1 MQEQA
6 KVTSYLKRVEAIS
19 LAEKEGL
26 DSQIEDLIDLLDDK
40 SVQDLLSVVGG
51 DYEKLLEILAEET
64 NNVVNLK
71 QFDKSLTT
79 CTIQGLPHLQEGF
92 EVYLRK
98 KNLAYFTFSC
108 LPDFELAYHTLE
120 WFSMIQLYQ
129 KLNVIAA
136 RDHCFGK
143 DTPVLMANGDI
154 KPVQDIKRGDQVMGP
169 DSTPRTVLDCHSG
182 TDKLYKIKQSRGDSY
197 VVNSQHILSLYR
209 VKKAIE
215 GKQSQYTEPYLQDVP
230 IEEYLGRSRQYRT
243 DRRGYKVTIHYP
255 EQKVLLEPYYLGLWL
270 GDGNNNDQGITSA
283 DPEIGKYL
291 SRYAKRLGYGLKVIA
306 EEGANGYWIRAP
318 KSYRGRKAKHCLLE
332 GLRRYNLLKNKHIP
346 EEYLKNSKE
355 VRLQLLAGLMDSD
368 GGVSDNILYYTTVDK
383 QLSLDIKRL
392 ADSLGYRTYWTE
404 RTDYIKYLKRDY
416 KTYQVTISGLLDEV
430 PVRLARKRVRF
441 NHKGSSYYKPQS
453 FDGYDVS
460 IISGLKIEELGE
472 GEYFGFEVDGDH
484 RFCLGDSTVVHNSKS
499 YVFSFAVP
507 LWRLYRYT
515 KPDGFS
521 VLPDDIKFY
530 REGMIITNE
539 YKLAKKLLK
548 KVKEEIKFNPIL
560 SKALFPQGDEGNWAS
575 ESIACRNGAEI
586 TLSSYRTSN
595 RGPHPGWITVD
606 DFLDRSAMYSKDQRE
621 SFKESFNAEI
631 MNMILP
637 QGTIDVVGTPFH
649 EKDLYSDLKM
659 DPNWRV
665 FEYPAVFPDGSVLWA
680 NRYSFE
686 ALKAKRLSLGP
697 LIFSREILVRPISD
711 STSIFPWSLLEK
723 AFLGMKDYCLVKNRA
738 SFPIKFRK
746 VGIGVD
752 WALSATVAADFTEM
766 TVLGEDFQGH
776 LWLLEERTLHGA
788 GYNQQIAEL
797 QALNVAYGAD
807 VIMVEVN
814 GFQKVMSGLATEAGM
829 TNIVEEVTT
838 GHTKK
843 DFYEGLPAIAVLF
856 EQGKMHFPRGD
867 EYSIEKTNEICSQL
881 NSMAFDE
888 DKGTL
893 ESISEHDDKSMSLYL
908 ATKAIKSVNGI
919 FRVGSTL

>member
-6 KVTSYLKRVEAIS
+6 KVTSYLKRVEAVS

-98 KNLAYFTFSC
+98 KNLAYFSFSV

-136 RDHCFGK
+136 RDH
-143 DTPVLMANGDI
+143 
-154 KPVQDIKRGDQVMGP
+154 
-169 DSTPRTVLDCHSG
+169 
-182 TDKLYKIKQSRGDSY
+182 
-197 VVNSQHILSLYR
+197 
-209 VKKAIE
+209 
-215 GKQSQYTEPYLQDVP
+215 
-230 IEEYLGRSRQYRT
+230 
-243 DRRGYKVTIHYP
+243 
-255 EQKVLLEPYYLGLWL
+255 
-270 GDGNNNDQGITSA
+270 
-283 DPEIGKYL
+283 
-291 SRYAKRLGYGLKVIA
+291 
-306 EEGANGYWIRAP
+306 
-318 KSYRGRKAKHCLLE
+318 
-332 GLRRYNLLKNKHIP
+332 
-346 EEYLKNSKE
+346 
-355 VRLQLLAGLMDSD
+355 
-368 GGVSDNILYYTTVDK
+368 
-383 QLSLDIKRL
+383 
-392 ADSLGYRTYWTE
+392 
-404 RTDYIKYLKRDY
+404 
-416 KTYQVTISGLLDEV
+416 
-430 PVRLARKRVRF
+430 
-441 NHKGSSYYKPQS
+441 
-453 FDGYDVS
+453 
-460 IISGLKIEELGE
+460 
-472 GEYFGFEVDGDH
+472 
-484 RFCLGDSTVVHNSKS
+484 SKS
-499 YVFSFAVP
+499 YTFSFAVP

-548 KVKEEIKFNPIL
+548 KVKEEVKFNPIL
-560 SKALFPQGDEGNWAS
+560 SKALYPQGDEGNWAS

-686 ALKAKRLSLGP
+686 SLKAKRLSLGP

>member
-6 KVTSYLKRVEAIS
+6 KVTSYLKRVDAIS

-40 SVQDLLSVVGG
+40 SVQDLLSVVGD

-79 CTIQGLPHLQEGF
+79 CTIQGLPNLQEGF

-136 RDHCFGK
+136 RDH
-143 DTPVLMANGDI
+143 
-154 KPVQDIKRGDQVMGP
+154 
-169 DSTPRTVLDCHSG
+169 
-182 TDKLYKIKQSRGDSY
+182 
-197 VVNSQHILSLYR
+197 
-209 VKKAIE
+209 
-215 GKQSQYTEPYLQDVP
+215 
-230 IEEYLGRSRQYRT
+230 
-243 DRRGYKVTIHYP
+243 
-255 EQKVLLEPYYLGLWL
+255 
-270 GDGNNNDQGITSA
+270 
-283 DPEIGKYL
+283 
-291 SRYAKRLGYGLKVIA
+291 
-306 EEGANGYWIRAP
+306 
-318 KSYRGRKAKHCLLE
+318 
-332 GLRRYNLLKNKHIP
+332 
-346 EEYLKNSKE
+346 
-355 VRLQLLAGLMDSD
+355 
-368 GGVSDNILYYTTVDK
+368 
-383 QLSLDIKRL
+383 
-392 ADSLGYRTYWTE
+392 
-404 RTDYIKYLKRDY
+404 
-416 KTYQVTISGLLDEV
+416 
-430 PVRLARKRVRF
+430 
-441 NHKGSSYYKPQS
+441 
-453 FDGYDVS
+453 
-460 IISGLKIEELGE
+460 
-472 GEYFGFEVDGDH
+472 
-484 RFCLGDSTVVHNSKS
+484 SKS

-560 SKALFPQGDEGNWAS
+560 SKALYPQGDEGNWAS
-575 ESIACRNGAEI
+575 ESIACKNGAEI

-659 DPNWRV
+659 DPNWKV

-746 VGIGVD
+746 VAIGVD

-766 TVLGEDFQGH
+766 TVLGEDFQGD

-814 GFQKVMSGLATEAGM
+814 GFQKVMSGLATEAGL
-829 TNIVEEVTT
+829 TNIVEETTT

-843 DFYEGLPAIAVLF
+843 DFYEGVPAIAVLF

-888 DKGTL
+888 DRGTL
-893 ESISEHDDKSMSLYL
+893 ESVGEHDDKSMSLYF
-908 ATKAIKSVNGI
+908 AVKGIKSVNGI

>member
-6 KVTSYLKRVEAIS
+6 KVTSYLKRVDAIS

-40 SVQDLLSVVGG
+40 SVQDLLSVVGD

-79 CTIQGLPHLQEGF
+79 CTLQGLPNLQEGF

-136 RDHCFGK
+136 RDH
-143 DTPVLMANGDI
+143 
-154 KPVQDIKRGDQVMGP
+154 
-169 DSTPRTVLDCHSG
+169 
-182 TDKLYKIKQSRGDSY
+182 
-197 VVNSQHILSLYR
+197 
-209 VKKAIE
+209 
-215 GKQSQYTEPYLQDVP
+215 
-230 IEEYLGRSRQYRT
+230 
-243 DRRGYKVTIHYP
+243 
-255 EQKVLLEPYYLGLWL
+255 
-270 GDGNNNDQGITSA
+270 
-283 DPEIGKYL
+283 
-291 SRYAKRLGYGLKVIA
+291 
-306 EEGANGYWIRAP
+306 
-318 KSYRGRKAKHCLLE
+318 
-332 GLRRYNLLKNKHIP
+332 
-346 EEYLKNSKE
+346 
-355 VRLQLLAGLMDSD
+355 
-368 GGVSDNILYYTTVDK
+368 
-383 QLSLDIKRL
+383 
-392 ADSLGYRTYWTE
+392 
-404 RTDYIKYLKRDY
+404 
-416 KTYQVTISGLLDEV
+416 
-430 PVRLARKRVRF
+430 
-441 NHKGSSYYKPQS
+441 
-453 FDGYDVS
+453 
-460 IISGLKIEELGE
+460 
-472 GEYFGFEVDGDH
+472 
-484 RFCLGDSTVVHNSKS
+484 SKS
-499 YVFSFAVP
+499 FCFSFAVP
-507 LWRLYRYT
+507 LWRLYRYI

-560 SKALFPQGDEGNWAS
+560 SKALYPQGDEGNWAS
-575 ESIACRNGAEI
+575 ESIACKNGAEI

-746 VGIGVD
+746 VAIGVD

-766 TVLGEDFQGH
+766 TVLGEDFQGD

-814 GFQKVMSGLATEAGM
+814 GFQKVMSGLATEAGL
-829 TNIVEEVTT
+829 TNIVEETTT

-856 EQGKMHFPRGD
+856 EQDKMHFPRGD

-888 DKGTL
+888 DRGTL
-893 ESISEHDDKSMSLYL
+893 ESVGEHDDKSMSLYF
-908 ATKAIKSVNGI
+908 AVKGIKSVNGI

>member
-6 KVTSYLKRVEAIS
+6 KVTSYLKRVDAIS

-40 SVQDLLSVVGG
+40 SIQDLLSVVGD

-79 CTIQGLPHLQEGF
+79 CTLQGLPNLQEGF

-136 RDHCFGK
+136 RDH
-143 DTPVLMANGDI
+143 
-154 KPVQDIKRGDQVMGP
+154 
-169 DSTPRTVLDCHSG
+169 
-182 TDKLYKIKQSRGDSY
+182 
-197 VVNSQHILSLYR
+197 
-209 VKKAIE
+209 
-215 GKQSQYTEPYLQDVP
+215 
-230 IEEYLGRSRQYRT
+230 
-243 DRRGYKVTIHYP
+243 
-255 EQKVLLEPYYLGLWL
+255 
-270 GDGNNNDQGITSA
+270 
-283 DPEIGKYL
+283 
-291 SRYAKRLGYGLKVIA
+291 
-306 EEGANGYWIRAP
+306 
-318 KSYRGRKAKHCLLE
+318 
-332 GLRRYNLLKNKHIP
+332 
-346 EEYLKNSKE
+346 
-355 VRLQLLAGLMDSD
+355 
-368 GGVSDNILYYTTVDK
+368 
-383 QLSLDIKRL
+383 
-392 ADSLGYRTYWTE
+392 
-404 RTDYIKYLKRDY
+404 
-416 KTYQVTISGLLDEV
+416 
-430 PVRLARKRVRF
+430 
-441 NHKGSSYYKPQS
+441 
-453 FDGYDVS
+453 
-460 IISGLKIEELGE
+460 
-472 GEYFGFEVDGDH
+472 
-484 RFCLGDSTVVHNSKS
+484 SKS
-499 YVFSFAVP
+499 FCFSFAVP
-507 LWRLYRYT
+507 LWRLYRYI

-560 SKALFPQGDEGNWAS
+560 SKALYPQGDEGNWAS
-575 ESIACRNGAEI
+575 ESIACKNGAEI

-746 VGIGVD
+746 VAIGVD

-766 TVLGEDFQGH
+766 TVLGEDFQGG

-814 GFQKVMSGLATEAGM
+814 GFQKVMSGLATEAGL
-829 TNIVEEVTT
+829 TNIVEETTT

-867 EYSIEKTNEICSQL
+867 EHSIEKTNEICSQL

-888 DKGTL
+888 DRGTL
-893 ESISEHDDKSMSLYL
+893 ESVGEHDDKSMSLYF
-908 ATKAIKSVNGI
+908 AVKGIKSVNGI

>member
-6 KVTSYLKRVEAIS
+6 KVTSYLKRVDAIS

-40 SVQDLLSVVGG
+40 SIQDLLSVVGD

-79 CTIQGLPHLQEGF
+79 CTIQGLPNLQEGF

-136 RDHCFGK
+136 RDH
-143 DTPVLMANGDI
+143 
-154 KPVQDIKRGDQVMGP
+154 
-169 DSTPRTVLDCHSG
+169 
-182 TDKLYKIKQSRGDSY
+182 
-197 VVNSQHILSLYR
+197 
-209 VKKAIE
+209 
-215 GKQSQYTEPYLQDVP
+215 
-230 IEEYLGRSRQYRT
+230 
-243 DRRGYKVTIHYP
+243 
-255 EQKVLLEPYYLGLWL
+255 
-270 GDGNNNDQGITSA
+270 
-283 DPEIGKYL
+283 
-291 SRYAKRLGYGLKVIA
+291 
-306 EEGANGYWIRAP
+306 
-318 KSYRGRKAKHCLLE
+318 
-332 GLRRYNLLKNKHIP
+332 
-346 EEYLKNSKE
+346 
-355 VRLQLLAGLMDSD
+355 
-368 GGVSDNILYYTTVDK
+368 
-383 QLSLDIKRL
+383 
-392 ADSLGYRTYWTE
+392 
-404 RTDYIKYLKRDY
+404 
-416 KTYQVTISGLLDEV
+416 
-430 PVRLARKRVRF
+430 
-441 NHKGSSYYKPQS
+441 
-453 FDGYDVS
+453 
-460 IISGLKIEELGE
+460 
-472 GEYFGFEVDGDH
+472 
-484 RFCLGDSTVVHNSKS
+484 SKS

-560 SKALFPQGDEGNWAS
+560 SKALYPQGDEGNWAS
-575 ESIACRNGAEI
+575 ESIACKNGAEI

-659 DPNWRV
+659 DPNWKV

-746 VGIGVD
+746 VAIGVD

-766 TVLGEDFQGH
+766 TVLGEDFQGN

-814 GFQKVMSGLATEAGM
+814 GFQRVMSGLATEAGL
-829 TNIVEEVTT
+829 TNIVEETTT

-843 DFYEGLPAIAVLF
+843 DFYEGVPAIAVLF

-888 DKGTL
+888 DRGTL
-893 ESISEHDDKSMSLYL
+893 ESVGEHDDKSMSLYL
-908 ATKAIKSVNGI
+908 AIKAAKSVNGI
-919 FRVGSTL
+919 FRVGYNI

>member
-6 KVTSYLKRVEAIS
+6 KVTSYLKRVDAIS

-40 SVQDLLSVVGG
+40 SVQDLLSVVGD

-79 CTIQGLPHLQEGF
+79 CTLQGLPNLQEGF

-108 LPDFELAYHTLE
+108 LPDFELAYHILE

-136 RDHCFGK
+136 RDH
-143 DTPVLMANGDI
+143 
-154 KPVQDIKRGDQVMGP
+154 
-169 DSTPRTVLDCHSG
+169 
-182 TDKLYKIKQSRGDSY
+182 
-197 VVNSQHILSLYR
+197 
-209 VKKAIE
+209 
-215 GKQSQYTEPYLQDVP
+215 
-230 IEEYLGRSRQYRT
+230 
-243 DRRGYKVTIHYP
+243 
-255 EQKVLLEPYYLGLWL
+255 
-270 GDGNNNDQGITSA
+270 
-283 DPEIGKYL
+283 
-291 SRYAKRLGYGLKVIA
+291 
-306 EEGANGYWIRAP
+306 
-318 KSYRGRKAKHCLLE
+318 
-332 GLRRYNLLKNKHIP
+332 
-346 EEYLKNSKE
+346 
-355 VRLQLLAGLMDSD
+355 
-368 GGVSDNILYYTTVDK
+368 
-383 QLSLDIKRL
+383 
-392 ADSLGYRTYWTE
+392 
-404 RTDYIKYLKRDY
+404 
-416 KTYQVTISGLLDEV
+416 
-430 PVRLARKRVRF
+430 
-441 NHKGSSYYKPQS
+441 
-453 FDGYDVS
+453 
-460 IISGLKIEELGE
+460 
-472 GEYFGFEVDGDH
+472 
-484 RFCLGDSTVVHNSKS
+484 SKS
-499 YVFSFAVP
+499 YVFSFAAP
-507 LWRLYRYT
+507 LWRLYRYI

-560 SKALFPQGDEGNWAS
+560 SKALYPQGDEGNWAS
-575 ESIACRNGAEI
+575 ESIACKNGAEI

-746 VGIGVD
+746 VAIGVD

-766 TVLGEDFQGH
+766 TVLGEDFQGD

-814 GFQKVMSGLATEAGM
+814 GFQKVMSGLATEAGL
-829 TNIVEEVTT
+829 TNIVEETTT

-867 EYSIEKTNEICSQL
+867 EHSIEKTNEICSQL

-888 DKGTL
+888 DRGTL
-893 ESISEHDDKSMSLYL
+893 ESVGEHDDKSMSLYL
-908 ATKAIKSVNGI
+908 AIKAAKSVNGI

>member
-6 KVTSYLKRVEAIS
+6 KVTSYLKRVEAVS

-98 KNLAYFTFSC
+98 KNLAYFTFAC

-136 RDHCFGK
+136 RDH
-143 DTPVLMANGDI
+143 
-154 KPVQDIKRGDQVMGP
+154 
-169 DSTPRTVLDCHSG
+169 
-182 TDKLYKIKQSRGDSY
+182 
-197 VVNSQHILSLYR
+197 
-209 VKKAIE
+209 
-215 GKQSQYTEPYLQDVP
+215 
-230 IEEYLGRSRQYRT
+230 
-243 DRRGYKVTIHYP
+243 
-255 EQKVLLEPYYLGLWL
+255 
-270 GDGNNNDQGITSA
+270 
-283 DPEIGKYL
+283 
-291 SRYAKRLGYGLKVIA
+291 
-306 EEGANGYWIRAP
+306 
-318 KSYRGRKAKHCLLE
+318 
-332 GLRRYNLLKNKHIP
+332 
-346 EEYLKNSKE
+346 
-355 VRLQLLAGLMDSD
+355 
-368 GGVSDNILYYTTVDK
+368 
-383 QLSLDIKRL
+383 
-392 ADSLGYRTYWTE
+392 
-404 RTDYIKYLKRDY
+404 
-416 KTYQVTISGLLDEV
+416 
-430 PVRLARKRVRF
+430 
-441 NHKGSSYYKPQS
+441 
-453 FDGYDVS
+453 
-460 IISGLKIEELGE
+460 
-472 GEYFGFEVDGDH
+472 
-484 RFCLGDSTVVHNSKS
+484 SKS
-499 YVFSFAVP
+499 FCFSFAVP

-548 KVKEEIKFNPIL
+548 KVKEEIKFNPVL

-686 ALKAKRLSLGP
+686 SLKAKRLSLGP
-697 LIFSREILVRPISD
+697 LIFSREILVRPVSD

-746 VGIGVD
+746 VAIGVD

-776 LWLLEERTLHGA
+776 LWLLEERSLHGA

-829 TNIVEEVTT
+829 TNIVEETTT

-888 DKGTL
+888 DRGVL
-893 ESISEHDDKSMSLYL
+893 ESVSEHDDKSMSLYF
-908 ATKAIKSVNGI
+908 AVKGIKSVNGI

>member
-6 KVTSYLKRVEAIS
+6 KVTSYLKRVDAIS

-40 SVQDLLSVVGG
+40 SVQDLLSVVGD

-79 CTIQGLPHLQEGF
+79 CTIQGLPNLQEGF

-136 RDHCFGK
+136 RDH
-143 DTPVLMANGDI
+143 
-154 KPVQDIKRGDQVMGP
+154 
-169 DSTPRTVLDCHSG
+169 
-182 TDKLYKIKQSRGDSY
+182 
-197 VVNSQHILSLYR
+197 
-209 VKKAIE
+209 
-215 GKQSQYTEPYLQDVP
+215 
-230 IEEYLGRSRQYRT
+230 
-243 DRRGYKVTIHYP
+243 
-255 EQKVLLEPYYLGLWL
+255 
-270 GDGNNNDQGITSA
+270 
-283 DPEIGKYL
+283 
-291 SRYAKRLGYGLKVIA
+291 
-306 EEGANGYWIRAP
+306 
-318 KSYRGRKAKHCLLE
+318 
-332 GLRRYNLLKNKHIP
+332 
-346 EEYLKNSKE
+346 
-355 VRLQLLAGLMDSD
+355 
-368 GGVSDNILYYTTVDK
+368 
-383 QLSLDIKRL
+383 
-392 ADSLGYRTYWTE
+392 
-404 RTDYIKYLKRDY
+404 
-416 KTYQVTISGLLDEV
+416 
-430 PVRLARKRVRF
+430 
-441 NHKGSSYYKPQS
+441 
-453 FDGYDVS
+453 
-460 IISGLKIEELGE
+460 
-472 GEYFGFEVDGDH
+472 
-484 RFCLGDSTVVHNSKS
+484 SKS

-560 SKALFPQGDEGNWAS
+560 SKALYPQGDEGNWAS
-575 ESIACRNGAEI
+575 ESIACKNGAEI

-659 DPNWRV
+659 DPNWKV

-746 VGIGVD
+746 VAIGVD

-766 TVLGEDFQGH
+766 TVLGEDFQGD

-814 GFQKVMSGLATEAGM
+814 GFQKVMSGLATEAGL
-829 TNIVEEVTT
+829 TNIVEETTT

-843 DFYEGLPAIAVLF
+843 DFYEGLPAIAVFF

-867 EYSIEKTNEICSQL
+867 EHSIEKTNEICSQL

-888 DKGTL
+888 DRGTL
-893 ESISEHDDKSMSLYL
+893 ESVGEHDDKSMSLYF
-908 ATKAIKSVNGI
+908 AVKGIKSVNGI

>member
-6 KVTSYLKRVEAIS
+6 KVTSYLKRVDAIS

-40 SVQDLLSVVGG
+40 SIQDLLSVVGD

-79 CTIQGLPHLQEGF
+79 CTIQGLTNLQEGF

-108 LPDFELAYHTLE
+108 LPDFELAYHILE

-129 KLNVIAA
+129 KLTVIAA
-136 RDHCFGK
+136 RDH
-143 DTPVLMANGDI
+143 
-154 KPVQDIKRGDQVMGP
+154 
-169 DSTPRTVLDCHSG
+169 
-182 TDKLYKIKQSRGDSY
+182 
-197 VVNSQHILSLYR
+197 
-209 VKKAIE
+209 
-215 GKQSQYTEPYLQDVP
+215 
-230 IEEYLGRSRQYRT
+230 
-243 DRRGYKVTIHYP
+243 
-255 EQKVLLEPYYLGLWL
+255 
-270 GDGNNNDQGITSA
+270 
-283 DPEIGKYL
+283 
-291 SRYAKRLGYGLKVIA
+291 
-306 EEGANGYWIRAP
+306 
-318 KSYRGRKAKHCLLE
+318 
-332 GLRRYNLLKNKHIP
+332 
-346 EEYLKNSKE
+346 
-355 VRLQLLAGLMDSD
+355 
-368 GGVSDNILYYTTVDK
+368 
-383 QLSLDIKRL
+383 
-392 ADSLGYRTYWTE
+392 
-404 RTDYIKYLKRDY
+404 
-416 KTYQVTISGLLDEV
+416 
-430 PVRLARKRVRF
+430 
-441 NHKGSSYYKPQS
+441 
-453 FDGYDVS
+453 
-460 IISGLKIEELGE
+460 
-472 GEYFGFEVDGDH
+472 
-484 RFCLGDSTVVHNSKS
+484 SKS
-499 YVFSFAVP
+499 YVFSFAAP

-560 SKALFPQGDEGNWAS
+560 SKALYPQGDEGNWAS
-575 ESIACRNGAEI
+575 ESIACKNGAEI

-665 FEYPAVFPDGSVLWA
+665 FEYPAVLPDGSVLWA

-746 VGIGVD
+746 VAIGVD

-766 TVLGEDFQGH
+766 TVLGEDFQGD

-814 GFQKVMSGLATEAGM
+814 GFQKVMSGLATEAGL
-829 TNIVEEVTT
+829 TNIVEETTT

-856 EQGKMHFPRGD
+856 EQDKMHFPRGD
-867 EYSIEKTNEICSQL
+867 EHSIEKTNEICSQL

-888 DKGTL
+888 DRGTL
-893 ESISEHDDKSMSLYL
+893 ESVGEHDDKSMSLYF
-908 ATKAIKSVNGI
+908 AVKGIKSVNGI

>member
-40 SVQDLLSVVGG
+40 SIQDLLSVVGG

-79 CTIQGLPHLQEGF
+79 CTIQGLPRLQEGF

-136 RDHCFGK
+136 RDH
-143 DTPVLMANGDI
+143 
-154 KPVQDIKRGDQVMGP
+154 
-169 DSTPRTVLDCHSG
+169 
-182 TDKLYKIKQSRGDSY
+182 
-197 VVNSQHILSLYR
+197 
-209 VKKAIE
+209 
-215 GKQSQYTEPYLQDVP
+215 
-230 IEEYLGRSRQYRT
+230 
-243 DRRGYKVTIHYP
+243 
-255 EQKVLLEPYYLGLWL
+255 
-270 GDGNNNDQGITSA
+270 
-283 DPEIGKYL
+283 
-291 SRYAKRLGYGLKVIA
+291 
-306 EEGANGYWIRAP
+306 
-318 KSYRGRKAKHCLLE
+318 
-332 GLRRYNLLKNKHIP
+332 
-346 EEYLKNSKE
+346 
-355 VRLQLLAGLMDSD
+355 
-368 GGVSDNILYYTTVDK
+368 
-383 QLSLDIKRL
+383 
-392 ADSLGYRTYWTE
+392 
-404 RTDYIKYLKRDY
+404 
-416 KTYQVTISGLLDEV
+416 
-430 PVRLARKRVRF
+430 
-441 NHKGSSYYKPQS
+441 
-453 FDGYDVS
+453 
-460 IISGLKIEELGE
+460 
-472 GEYFGFEVDGDH
+472 
-484 RFCLGDSTVVHNSKS
+484 SKS

-560 SKALFPQGDEGNWAS
+560 SKALYPQGDEGNWAS
-575 ESIACRNGAEI
+575 ESIACKNGAEI

-746 VGIGVD
+746 VAIGVD

-814 GFQKVMSGLATEAGM
+814 GFQRVMSGLATEAGL
-829 TNIVEEVTT
+829 TNIVEETTT

-888 DKGTL
+888 DRGTL
-893 ESISEHDDKSMSLYL
+893 ESVGEHDDKSMSLYL
-908 ATKAIKSVNGI
+908 AIKAAKSVNGV
-919 FRVGSTL
+919 FRVGYNI

>member
-6 KVTSYLKRVEAIS
+6 KVTSYLKRVDAIS

-40 SVQDLLSVVGG
+40 SIQDLLSVVGD

-79 CTIQGLPHLQEGF
+79 CTIQGLPNLQEGF

-136 RDHCFGK
+136 RDHCFGIN
-143 DTPVLMANGDI
+143 TPVLMANGDI
-154 KPVQDIKRGDQVMGP
+154 KMVQDIKVGDKVMGP
-169 DSTPRTVLDCHSG
+169 DSKPREVLSFHSG
-182 TDKLYKIKQSRGDSY
+182 NGTLYKINQSRGDSY
-197 VVNSQHILSLYR
+197 VVNSNHILSLYR
-209 VKKAIE
+209 VKESI
-215 GKQSQYTEPYLQDVP
+215 GKGEYKSAYLDDVP
-230 IEEYLGRSRQYRT
+230 IEKYLAGNKQYRT

-255 EQKVLLEPYYLGLWL
+255 EQEVLLEPYYLGLWL
-270 GDGNNNDQGITSA
+270 GDGNSHDQGITSA
-283 DPEIGKYL
+283 DIEVEKYL
-291 SRYAKRLGYGLKVIA
+291 SRYAKRIGYNLRKV
-306 EEGANGYWIRAP
+306 ESEGANSYWITIP
-318 KSYRGRKAKHCLLE
+318 ECYRGKRVKHYLLE
-332 GLRRYNLLKNKHIP
+332 GLRKYNLLKNKHIP

-355 VRLQLLAGLMDSD
+355 VRLQLLAGLIDSD
-368 GGVSDNILYYTTVDK
+368 GSVSDNILYYTTIDR

-404 RTDYIKYLKRDY
+404 RTDYIKYLKKDY
-416 KTYQVTISGLLDEV
+416 VTYQVTISGLLDEI
-430 PVRLARKRVRF
+430 PTRLSRKRVRF
-441 NHKGSSYYKPQS
+441 NHKGSCYYKPQG
-453 FDGYDVS
+453 FGEYDIS
-460 IISGLKIEELGE
+460 LISGLKVESIGF
-472 GEYFGFEVDGDH
+472 GEYFGFETDGDH

-499 YVFSFAVP
+499 FCFSFAVP
-507 LWRLYRYT
+507 LWRLYRYI

-560 SKALFPQGDEGNWAS
+560 SKALYPQGDEGNWAS
-575 ESIACRNGAEI
+575 ESIACKNGAEI

-746 VGIGVD
+746 VAIGVD

-766 TVLGEDFQGH
+766 TVLGEDFQGD

-814 GFQKVMSGLATEAGM
+814 GFQKVMSGLATEAGL
-829 TNIVEEVTT
+829 TNIVEETTT

-856 EQGKMHFPRGD
+856 ERGKMHFPRGD

-888 DKGTL
+888 DRGTL
-893 ESISEHDDKSMSLYL
+893 ESVGTHDDKSMSLYF
-908 ATKAIKSVNGI
+908 AVKGIKSVNGI

>member
-6 KVTSYLKRVEAIS
+6 KVTSYLKRVDAIS

-71 QFDKSLTT
+71 QFDKTLTT
-79 CTIQGLPHLQEGF
+79 CTIQGLPNLQEGF

-98 KNLAYFTFSC
+98 KNLAYFTFAC

-136 RDHCFGK
+136 RDH
-143 DTPVLMANGDI
+143 
-154 KPVQDIKRGDQVMGP
+154 
-169 DSTPRTVLDCHSG
+169 
-182 TDKLYKIKQSRGDSY
+182 
-197 VVNSQHILSLYR
+197 
-209 VKKAIE
+209 
-215 GKQSQYTEPYLQDVP
+215 
-230 IEEYLGRSRQYRT
+230 
-243 DRRGYKVTIHYP
+243 
-255 EQKVLLEPYYLGLWL
+255 
-270 GDGNNNDQGITSA
+270 
-283 DPEIGKYL
+283 
-291 SRYAKRLGYGLKVIA
+291 
-306 EEGANGYWIRAP
+306 
-318 KSYRGRKAKHCLLE
+318 
-332 GLRRYNLLKNKHIP
+332 
-346 EEYLKNSKE
+346 
-355 VRLQLLAGLMDSD
+355 
-368 GGVSDNILYYTTVDK
+368 
-383 QLSLDIKRL
+383 
-392 ADSLGYRTYWTE
+392 
-404 RTDYIKYLKRDY
+404 
-416 KTYQVTISGLLDEV
+416 
-430 PVRLARKRVRF
+430 
-441 NHKGSSYYKPQS
+441 
-453 FDGYDVS
+453 
-460 IISGLKIEELGE
+460 
-472 GEYFGFEVDGDH
+472 
-484 RFCLGDSTVVHNSKS
+484 SKS
-499 YVFSFAVP
+499 FCFSFAVP

-560 SKALFPQGDEGNWAS
+560 SKALYPQGDEGNWAS
-575 ESIACRNGAEI
+575 ESIACKNSAEI

-723 AFLGMKDYCLVKNRA
+723 AFLGMKDYHLVKNKA

-746 VGIGVD
+746 VAIGVD

-766 TVLGEDFQGH
+766 TVLGEDFQGD
-776 LWLLEERTLHGA
+776 LWLLEERSLHGA

-814 GFQKVMSGLATEAGM
+814 GFQRVMSGLATEAGL
-829 TNIVEEVTT
+829 TNIVEETTT

-888 DKGTL
+888 DRGVL
-893 ESISEHDDKSMSLYL
+893 ESVSEHDDKSMSLYF
-908 ATKAIKSVNGI
+908 AVKGIKSVNGI

>member
-6 KVTSYLKRVEAIS
+6 KVTSYLKRVDAIS

-40 SVQDLLSVVGG
+40 SVQDLLSVVGD

-79 CTIQGLPHLQEGF
+79 CTIQGLPNLQEGF

-136 RDHCFGK
+136 RDH
-143 DTPVLMANGDI
+143 
-154 KPVQDIKRGDQVMGP
+154 
-169 DSTPRTVLDCHSG
+169 
-182 TDKLYKIKQSRGDSY
+182 
-197 VVNSQHILSLYR
+197 
-209 VKKAIE
+209 
-215 GKQSQYTEPYLQDVP
+215 
-230 IEEYLGRSRQYRT
+230 
-243 DRRGYKVTIHYP
+243 
-255 EQKVLLEPYYLGLWL
+255 
-270 GDGNNNDQGITSA
+270 
-283 DPEIGKYL
+283 
-291 SRYAKRLGYGLKVIA
+291 
-306 EEGANGYWIRAP
+306 
-318 KSYRGRKAKHCLLE
+318 
-332 GLRRYNLLKNKHIP
+332 
-346 EEYLKNSKE
+346 
-355 VRLQLLAGLMDSD
+355 
-368 GGVSDNILYYTTVDK
+368 
-383 QLSLDIKRL
+383 
-392 ADSLGYRTYWTE
+392 
-404 RTDYIKYLKRDY
+404 
-416 KTYQVTISGLLDEV
+416 
-430 PVRLARKRVRF
+430 
-441 NHKGSSYYKPQS
+441 
-453 FDGYDVS
+453 
-460 IISGLKIEELGE
+460 
-472 GEYFGFEVDGDH
+472 
-484 RFCLGDSTVVHNSKS
+484 SKS

-560 SKALFPQGDEGNWAS
+560 SKALYPQGDEGNWAS
-575 ESIACRNGAEI
+575 ESIACKNGAEI

-746 VGIGVD
+746 VAIGVD

-766 TVLGEDFQGH
+766 TVLGEDFQGD

-814 GFQKVMSGLATEAGM
+814 GFQKVMSGLATEAGL
-829 TNIVEEVTT
+829 TNIVEETTT

-867 EYSIEKTNEICSQL
+867 EHSIEKTNEICSQL

-888 DKGTL
+888 DRGTL
-893 ESISEHDDKSMSLYL
+893 ESVGEHDDKSMSLYF
-908 ATKAIKSVNGI
+908 AVKGIKSVNGI

>member
-136 RDHCFGK
+136 RDH
-143 DTPVLMANGDI
+143 
-154 KPVQDIKRGDQVMGP
+154 
-169 DSTPRTVLDCHSG
+169 
-182 TDKLYKIKQSRGDSY
+182 
-197 VVNSQHILSLYR
+197 
-209 VKKAIE
+209 
-215 GKQSQYTEPYLQDVP
+215 
-230 IEEYLGRSRQYRT
+230 
-243 DRRGYKVTIHYP
+243 
-255 EQKVLLEPYYLGLWL
+255 
-270 GDGNNNDQGITSA
+270 
-283 DPEIGKYL
+283 
-291 SRYAKRLGYGLKVIA
+291 
-306 EEGANGYWIRAP
+306 
-318 KSYRGRKAKHCLLE
+318 
-332 GLRRYNLLKNKHIP
+332 
-346 EEYLKNSKE
+346 
-355 VRLQLLAGLMDSD
+355 
-368 GGVSDNILYYTTVDK
+368 
-383 QLSLDIKRL
+383 
-392 ADSLGYRTYWTE
+392 
-404 RTDYIKYLKRDY
+404 
-416 KTYQVTISGLLDEV
+416 
-430 PVRLARKRVRF
+430 
-441 NHKGSSYYKPQS
+441 
-453 FDGYDVS
+453 
-460 IISGLKIEELGE
+460 
-472 GEYFGFEVDGDH
+472 
-484 RFCLGDSTVVHNSKS
+484 SKS

-548 KVKEEIKFNPIL
+548 KVKEEIKFNPVL
-560 SKALFPQGDEGNWAS
+560 SKALYPQGDEGNWAS
-575 ESIACRNGAEI
+575 ESIACKNGAEI

-746 VGIGVD
+746 VAIGVD

-776 LWLLEERTLHGA
+776 LWLLEERSLHGA

-797 QALNVAYGAD
+797 QALNVAYSAD

-814 GFQKVMSGLATEAGM
+814 GFQKVMSGLATEAGL
-829 TNIVEEVTT
+829 TNIVEETTT

-888 DKGTL
+888 DRGTL
-893 ESISEHDDKSMSLYL
+893 ESVGTHDDKAMSLYF
-908 ATKAIKSVNGI
+908 AVKGIKSVNGI

>member
-6 KVTSYLKRVEAIS
+6 KVTSYLKRVEAVS

-98 KNLAYFTFSC
+98 KNLAYFSFSV

-136 RDHCFGK
+136 RDH
-143 DTPVLMANGDI
+143 
-154 KPVQDIKRGDQVMGP
+154 
-169 DSTPRTVLDCHSG
+169 
-182 TDKLYKIKQSRGDSY
+182 
-197 VVNSQHILSLYR
+197 
-209 VKKAIE
+209 
-215 GKQSQYTEPYLQDVP
+215 
-230 IEEYLGRSRQYRT
+230 
-243 DRRGYKVTIHYP
+243 
-255 EQKVLLEPYYLGLWL
+255 
-270 GDGNNNDQGITSA
+270 
-283 DPEIGKYL
+283 
-291 SRYAKRLGYGLKVIA
+291 
-306 EEGANGYWIRAP
+306 
-318 KSYRGRKAKHCLLE
+318 
-332 GLRRYNLLKNKHIP
+332 
-346 EEYLKNSKE
+346 
-355 VRLQLLAGLMDSD
+355 
-368 GGVSDNILYYTTVDK
+368 
-383 QLSLDIKRL
+383 
-392 ADSLGYRTYWTE
+392 
-404 RTDYIKYLKRDY
+404 
-416 KTYQVTISGLLDEV
+416 
-430 PVRLARKRVRF
+430 
-441 NHKGSSYYKPQS
+441 
-453 FDGYDVS
+453 
-460 IISGLKIEELGE
+460 
-472 GEYFGFEVDGDH
+472 
-484 RFCLGDSTVVHNSKS
+484 SKS
-499 YVFSFAVP
+499 HTFSFAVP

-548 KVKEEIKFNPIL
+548 KVKEEVKFNPIL
-560 SKALFPQGDEGNWAS
+560 SKALYPQGDEGNWAS

-649 EKDLYSDLKM
+649 EMDLYSDLKK

-686 ALKAKRLSLGP
+686 SLKAKRLSLGP

-723 AFLGMKDYCLVKNRA
+723 AFLGMKDYCLVKNKA

-746 VGIGVD
+746 IAIGVD

-814 GFQKVMSGLATEAGM
+814 GFQKVMSGLATEAGL
-829 TNIVEEVTT
+829 TNIVEETTT

-888 DKGTL
+888 DRGTL
-893 ESISEHDDKSMSLYL
+893 ESVGGHDDKSMSLYF
-908 ATKAIKSVNGI
+908 AVKGIKSVNGI

>member
-6 KVTSYLKRVEAIS
+6 KVTSYLKRVDAIS

-40 SVQDLLSVVGG
+40 SIQDLLSVVGD

-79 CTIQGLPHLQEGF
+79 CTIQGLPNLQEGF

-136 RDHCFGK
+136 RDH
-143 DTPVLMANGDI
+143 
-154 KPVQDIKRGDQVMGP
+154 
-169 DSTPRTVLDCHSG
+169 
-182 TDKLYKIKQSRGDSY
+182 
-197 VVNSQHILSLYR
+197 
-209 VKKAIE
+209 
-215 GKQSQYTEPYLQDVP
+215 
-230 IEEYLGRSRQYRT
+230 
-243 DRRGYKVTIHYP
+243 
-255 EQKVLLEPYYLGLWL
+255 
-270 GDGNNNDQGITSA
+270 
-283 DPEIGKYL
+283 
-291 SRYAKRLGYGLKVIA
+291 
-306 EEGANGYWIRAP
+306 
-318 KSYRGRKAKHCLLE
+318 
-332 GLRRYNLLKNKHIP
+332 
-346 EEYLKNSKE
+346 
-355 VRLQLLAGLMDSD
+355 
-368 GGVSDNILYYTTVDK
+368 
-383 QLSLDIKRL
+383 
-392 ADSLGYRTYWTE
+392 
-404 RTDYIKYLKRDY
+404 
-416 KTYQVTISGLLDEV
+416 
-430 PVRLARKRVRF
+430 
-441 NHKGSSYYKPQS
+441 
-453 FDGYDVS
+453 
-460 IISGLKIEELGE
+460 
-472 GEYFGFEVDGDH
+472 
-484 RFCLGDSTVVHNSKS
+484 SKS

-521 VLPDDIKFY
+521 ILPDDIKFY

-560 SKALFPQGDEGNWAS
+560 SKALYPQGDEGNWAS
-575 ESIACRNGAEI
+575 ESIACKNGAEI

-659 DPNWRV
+659 DPNWKV

-746 VGIGVD
+746 VAIGVD

-766 TVLGEDFQGH
+766 TVLGEDFQGD
-776 LWLLEERTLHGA
+776 LWLLEERTLHGV

-814 GFQKVMSGLATEAGM
+814 GFQKVMSGLATEAGL
-829 TNIVEEVTT
+829 TNIVEETTT

-843 DFYEGLPAIAVLF
+843 DLYEGLPAIAVLF
-856 EQGKMHFPRGD
+856 EQDKMHFPRGD
-867 EYSIEKTNEICSQL
+867 EHSIEKTNEICSQL

-888 DKGTL
+888 DRGTL
-893 ESISEHDDKSMSLYL
+893 ESVGEHDDKSMSLYF
-908 ATKAIKSVNGI
+908 AVKGIKSVNGI

>member
-26 DSQIEDLIDLLDDK
+26 DSQIEDLVDLLDDK
-40 SVQDLLSVVGG
+40 SVQDLLSVVGD

-79 CTIQGLPHLQEGF
+79 CTIQGLPRLQEGF

-98 KNLAYFTFSC
+98 KNLAYFTFAC

-136 RDHCFGK
+136 RDH
-143 DTPVLMANGDI
+143 
-154 KPVQDIKRGDQVMGP
+154 
-169 DSTPRTVLDCHSG
+169 
-182 TDKLYKIKQSRGDSY
+182 
-197 VVNSQHILSLYR
+197 
-209 VKKAIE
+209 
-215 GKQSQYTEPYLQDVP
+215 
-230 IEEYLGRSRQYRT
+230 
-243 DRRGYKVTIHYP
+243 
-255 EQKVLLEPYYLGLWL
+255 
-270 GDGNNNDQGITSA
+270 
-283 DPEIGKYL
+283 
-291 SRYAKRLGYGLKVIA
+291 
-306 EEGANGYWIRAP
+306 
-318 KSYRGRKAKHCLLE
+318 
-332 GLRRYNLLKNKHIP
+332 
-346 EEYLKNSKE
+346 
-355 VRLQLLAGLMDSD
+355 
-368 GGVSDNILYYTTVDK
+368 
-383 QLSLDIKRL
+383 
-392 ADSLGYRTYWTE
+392 
-404 RTDYIKYLKRDY
+404 
-416 KTYQVTISGLLDEV
+416 
-430 PVRLARKRVRF
+430 
-441 NHKGSSYYKPQS
+441 
-453 FDGYDVS
+453 
-460 IISGLKIEELGE
+460 
-472 GEYFGFEVDGDH
+472 
-484 RFCLGDSTVVHNSKS
+484 SKS
-499 YVFSFAVP
+499 FCFSFAVP

-521 VLPDDIKFY
+521 ILPDDIKFY

-575 ESIACRNGAEI
+575 ESIACKNGAEI

-723 AFLGMKDYCLVKNRA
+723 AFLGMKDYCLVKNRV
-738 SFPIKFRK
+738 SFPVKFRK
-746 VGIGVD
+746 VAIGVD

-776 LWLLEERTLHGA
+776 LWLLEERSLHGA

-814 GFQKVMSGLATEAGM
+814 GFQKVMSGLATEAGL
-829 TNIVEEVTT
+829 TNIVEETTT

-888 DKGTL
+888 DRGVL
-893 ESISEHDDKSMSLYL
+893 ESVSEHDDKSMSLYF
-908 ATKAIKSVNGI
+908 AVKGIKSINGI
-919 FRVGSTL
+919 FRVGLTL

>member
-6 KVTSYLKRVEAIS
+6 KVTSYLKRVDAIS

-40 SVQDLLSVVGG
+40 SIQDLLSVVGD

-79 CTIQGLPHLQEGF
+79 CTIQGLPNLQEGF

-136 RDHCFGK
+136 RDH
-143 DTPVLMANGDI
+143 
-154 KPVQDIKRGDQVMGP
+154 
-169 DSTPRTVLDCHSG
+169 
-182 TDKLYKIKQSRGDSY
+182 
-197 VVNSQHILSLYR
+197 
-209 VKKAIE
+209 
-215 GKQSQYTEPYLQDVP
+215 
-230 IEEYLGRSRQYRT
+230 
-243 DRRGYKVTIHYP
+243 
-255 EQKVLLEPYYLGLWL
+255 
-270 GDGNNNDQGITSA
+270 
-283 DPEIGKYL
+283 
-291 SRYAKRLGYGLKVIA
+291 
-306 EEGANGYWIRAP
+306 
-318 KSYRGRKAKHCLLE
+318 
-332 GLRRYNLLKNKHIP
+332 
-346 EEYLKNSKE
+346 
-355 VRLQLLAGLMDSD
+355 
-368 GGVSDNILYYTTVDK
+368 
-383 QLSLDIKRL
+383 
-392 ADSLGYRTYWTE
+392 
-404 RTDYIKYLKRDY
+404 
-416 KTYQVTISGLLDEV
+416 
-430 PVRLARKRVRF
+430 
-441 NHKGSSYYKPQS
+441 
-453 FDGYDVS
+453 
-460 IISGLKIEELGE
+460 
-472 GEYFGFEVDGDH
+472 
-484 RFCLGDSTVVHNSKS
+484 SKS

-521 VLPDDIKFY
+521 ILPDDIKFY

-548 KVKEEIKFNPIL
+548 KVKEEVKFNPIL
-560 SKALFPQGDEGNWAS
+560 SKALYPQGDEGNWAS
-575 ESIACRNGAEI
+575 ESIACKNGAEI

-659 DPNWRV
+659 DPNWKV

-746 VGIGVD
+746 VAIGVD

-766 TVLGEDFQGH
+766 TVLGEDFQGD

-814 GFQKVMSGLATEAGM
+814 GFQKVMSGLATEAGL
-829 TNIVEEVTT
+829 TNIVEETTT

-843 DFYEGLPAIAVLF
+843 DLYEGLPAIAVLF

-888 DKGTL
+888 DRGTL
-893 ESISEHDDKSMSLYL
+893 ESVGEHDDKSMSLYF
-908 ATKAIKSVNGI
+908 AVKGIRSVNGI

>member
-6 KVTSYLKRVEAIS
+6 KVTSYLKRVDAIS

-40 SVQDLLSVVGG
+40 SIQDLLSVVGD

-79 CTIQGLPHLQEGF
+79 CTIQGLPNLQEGL

-108 LPDFELAYHTLE
+108 LPDFELAYHILE

-136 RDHCFGK
+136 RDH
-143 DTPVLMANGDI
+143 
-154 KPVQDIKRGDQVMGP
+154 
-169 DSTPRTVLDCHSG
+169 
-182 TDKLYKIKQSRGDSY
+182 
-197 VVNSQHILSLYR
+197 
-209 VKKAIE
+209 
-215 GKQSQYTEPYLQDVP
+215 
-230 IEEYLGRSRQYRT
+230 
-243 DRRGYKVTIHYP
+243 
-255 EQKVLLEPYYLGLWL
+255 
-270 GDGNNNDQGITSA
+270 
-283 DPEIGKYL
+283 
-291 SRYAKRLGYGLKVIA
+291 
-306 EEGANGYWIRAP
+306 
-318 KSYRGRKAKHCLLE
+318 
-332 GLRRYNLLKNKHIP
+332 
-346 EEYLKNSKE
+346 
-355 VRLQLLAGLMDSD
+355 
-368 GGVSDNILYYTTVDK
+368 
-383 QLSLDIKRL
+383 
-392 ADSLGYRTYWTE
+392 
-404 RTDYIKYLKRDY
+404 
-416 KTYQVTISGLLDEV
+416 
-430 PVRLARKRVRF
+430 
-441 NHKGSSYYKPQS
+441 
-453 FDGYDVS
+453 
-460 IISGLKIEELGE
+460 
-472 GEYFGFEVDGDH
+472 
-484 RFCLGDSTVVHNSKS
+484 SKS
-499 YVFSFAVP
+499 YVFSFASP

-521 VLPDDIKFY
+521 ILPDDIKFY

-560 SKALFPQGDEGNWAS
+560 SKALYPQGDEGNWAS
-575 ESIACRNGAEI
+575 ESIACKNGAEI

-649 EKDLYSDLKM
+649 EKDLYSELKQ

-746 VGIGVD
+746 VAIGVD

-766 TVLGEDFQGH
+766 TVLGEDFQGD

-814 GFQKVMSGLATEAGM
+814 GFQKVMSGLATEAGL
-829 TNIVEEVTT
+829 TNIVEETTT

-856 EQGKMHFPRGD
+856 EQDKMHFPRGD
-867 EYSIEKTNEICSQL
+867 EHSIEKTNEICSQL

-888 DKGTL
+888 DRGTL
-893 ESISEHDDKSMSLYL
+893 ESVGTHDDKAMSLYF
-908 ATKAIKSVNGI
+908 AVKGIKSVNGI

>member
-6 KVTSYLKRVEAIS
+6 KVTSYLKRVDAIS

-40 SVQDLLSVVGG
+40 SVQDLLSVVGD

-79 CTIQGLPHLQEGF
+79 CTIQGLPNLQEGF

-136 RDHCFGK
+136 RDH
-143 DTPVLMANGDI
+143 
-154 KPVQDIKRGDQVMGP
+154 
-169 DSTPRTVLDCHSG
+169 
-182 TDKLYKIKQSRGDSY
+182 
-197 VVNSQHILSLYR
+197 
-209 VKKAIE
+209 
-215 GKQSQYTEPYLQDVP
+215 
-230 IEEYLGRSRQYRT
+230 
-243 DRRGYKVTIHYP
+243 
-255 EQKVLLEPYYLGLWL
+255 
-270 GDGNNNDQGITSA
+270 
-283 DPEIGKYL
+283 
-291 SRYAKRLGYGLKVIA
+291 
-306 EEGANGYWIRAP
+306 
-318 KSYRGRKAKHCLLE
+318 
-332 GLRRYNLLKNKHIP
+332 
-346 EEYLKNSKE
+346 
-355 VRLQLLAGLMDSD
+355 
-368 GGVSDNILYYTTVDK
+368 
-383 QLSLDIKRL
+383 
-392 ADSLGYRTYWTE
+392 
-404 RTDYIKYLKRDY
+404 
-416 KTYQVTISGLLDEV
+416 
-430 PVRLARKRVRF
+430 
-441 NHKGSSYYKPQS
+441 
-453 FDGYDVS
+453 
-460 IISGLKIEELGE
+460 
-472 GEYFGFEVDGDH
+472 
-484 RFCLGDSTVVHNSKS
+484 SKS

-560 SKALFPQGDEGNWAS
+560 SKALYPQGDEGNWAS
-575 ESIACRNGAEI
+575 ESIACKNGAEI

-659 DPNWRV
+659 DPNWKV

-746 VGIGVD
+746 VAIGVD

-766 TVLGEDFQGH
+766 TVLGEDFQGD

-814 GFQKVMSGLATEAGM
+814 GFQKVMSGLATEAGL
-829 TNIVEEVTT
+829 TNIVEETTT

-888 DKGTL
+888 DRGTL
-893 ESISEHDDKSMSLYL
+893 ESVGEHDDKSMSLYF
-908 ATKAIKSVNGI
+908 AVKGIKSVNGI

>member
-6 KVTSYLKRVEAIS
+6 KVTSYLKRVDAIS

-40 SVQDLLSVVGG
+40 SVQDLLSVVGD

-79 CTIQGLPHLQEGF
+79 CTIQGLPNLQEGF

-136 RDHCFGK
+136 RDH
-143 DTPVLMANGDI
+143 
-154 KPVQDIKRGDQVMGP
+154 
-169 DSTPRTVLDCHSG
+169 
-182 TDKLYKIKQSRGDSY
+182 
-197 VVNSQHILSLYR
+197 
-209 VKKAIE
+209 
-215 GKQSQYTEPYLQDVP
+215 
-230 IEEYLGRSRQYRT
+230 
-243 DRRGYKVTIHYP
+243 
-255 EQKVLLEPYYLGLWL
+255 
-270 GDGNNNDQGITSA
+270 
-283 DPEIGKYL
+283 
-291 SRYAKRLGYGLKVIA
+291 
-306 EEGANGYWIRAP
+306 
-318 KSYRGRKAKHCLLE
+318 
-332 GLRRYNLLKNKHIP
+332 
-346 EEYLKNSKE
+346 
-355 VRLQLLAGLMDSD
+355 
-368 GGVSDNILYYTTVDK
+368 
-383 QLSLDIKRL
+383 
-392 ADSLGYRTYWTE
+392 
-404 RTDYIKYLKRDY
+404 
-416 KTYQVTISGLLDEV
+416 
-430 PVRLARKRVRF
+430 
-441 NHKGSSYYKPQS
+441 
-453 FDGYDVS
+453 
-460 IISGLKIEELGE
+460 
-472 GEYFGFEVDGDH
+472 
-484 RFCLGDSTVVHNSKS
+484 SKS

-560 SKALFPQGDEGNWAS
+560 SKALYPQGDEGNWAS
-575 ESIACRNGAEI
+575 ESIACKNGAEI

-659 DPNWRV
+659 DPNWKV

-746 VGIGVD
+746 VAIGVD

-766 TVLGEDFQGH
+766 TVLGEDFQGD

-814 GFQKVMSGLATEAGM
+814 GFQKVMSGLATEAGL
-829 TNIVEEVTT
+829 TNIVEETTT

-867 EYSIEKTNEICSQL
+867 EHSIEKTNEICSQL

-888 DKGTL
+888 DRGTL
-893 ESISEHDDKSMSLYL
+893 ESVGEHDDKSMSLYF
-908 ATKAIKSVNGI
+908 AVKGIKSVNGI

>member
-6 KVTSYLKRVEAIS
+6 KVTSYLKRVDAIS

-40 SVQDLLSVVGG
+40 SVQDLLSVVGD

-64 NNVVNLK
+64 NNVVNFK

-79 CTIQGLPHLQEGF
+79 CTLQGLPNLQEGF

-136 RDHCFGK
+136 RDH
-143 DTPVLMANGDI
+143 
-154 KPVQDIKRGDQVMGP
+154 
-169 DSTPRTVLDCHSG
+169 
-182 TDKLYKIKQSRGDSY
+182 
-197 VVNSQHILSLYR
+197 
-209 VKKAIE
+209 
-215 GKQSQYTEPYLQDVP
+215 
-230 IEEYLGRSRQYRT
+230 
-243 DRRGYKVTIHYP
+243 
-255 EQKVLLEPYYLGLWL
+255 
-270 GDGNNNDQGITSA
+270 
-283 DPEIGKYL
+283 
-291 SRYAKRLGYGLKVIA
+291 
-306 EEGANGYWIRAP
+306 
-318 KSYRGRKAKHCLLE
+318 
-332 GLRRYNLLKNKHIP
+332 
-346 EEYLKNSKE
+346 
-355 VRLQLLAGLMDSD
+355 
-368 GGVSDNILYYTTVDK
+368 
-383 QLSLDIKRL
+383 
-392 ADSLGYRTYWTE
+392 
-404 RTDYIKYLKRDY
+404 
-416 KTYQVTISGLLDEV
+416 
-430 PVRLARKRVRF
+430 
-441 NHKGSSYYKPQS
+441 
-453 FDGYDVS
+453 
-460 IISGLKIEELGE
+460 
-472 GEYFGFEVDGDH
+472 
-484 RFCLGDSTVVHNSKS
+484 SKS
-499 YVFSFAVP
+499 FCFSFAVP
-507 LWRLYRYT
+507 LWRLYRYI

-560 SKALFPQGDEGNWAS
+560 SKALYPQGDEGNWAS
-575 ESIACRNGAEI
+575 ESIACKNGAEI

-631 MNMILP
+631 MNMNLP

-746 VGIGVD
+746 VAIGVD

-766 TVLGEDFQGH
+766 TVLGEDFQGD

-814 GFQKVMSGLATEAGM
+814 GFQKVMSGLATEAGL
-829 TNIVEEVTT
+829 TNIVEETTT

-856 EQGKMHFPRGD
+856 EQDKMHFPRGD
-867 EYSIEKTNEICSQL
+867 EHSIEKTNEICSQL

-888 DKGTL
+888 DRGTL
-893 ESISEHDDKSMSLYL
+893 ESVGEHDDKSMSLYF
-908 ATKAIKSVNGI
+908 AVKGIKSVNGI

>member
-6 KVTSYLKRVEAIS
+6 KVTSYLKRVDAIS
-19 LAEKEGL
+19 LAEKEGH

-40 SVQDLLSVVGG
+40 SIQDLLSVVGD

-79 CTIQGLPHLQEGF
+79 CTIQGLPNLQEGF

-136 RDHCFGK
+136 RDH
-143 DTPVLMANGDI
+143 
-154 KPVQDIKRGDQVMGP
+154 
-169 DSTPRTVLDCHSG
+169 
-182 TDKLYKIKQSRGDSY
+182 
-197 VVNSQHILSLYR
+197 
-209 VKKAIE
+209 
-215 GKQSQYTEPYLQDVP
+215 
-230 IEEYLGRSRQYRT
+230 
-243 DRRGYKVTIHYP
+243 
-255 EQKVLLEPYYLGLWL
+255 
-270 GDGNNNDQGITSA
+270 
-283 DPEIGKYL
+283 
-291 SRYAKRLGYGLKVIA
+291 
-306 EEGANGYWIRAP
+306 
-318 KSYRGRKAKHCLLE
+318 
-332 GLRRYNLLKNKHIP
+332 
-346 EEYLKNSKE
+346 
-355 VRLQLLAGLMDSD
+355 
-368 GGVSDNILYYTTVDK
+368 
-383 QLSLDIKRL
+383 
-392 ADSLGYRTYWTE
+392 
-404 RTDYIKYLKRDY
+404 
-416 KTYQVTISGLLDEV
+416 
-430 PVRLARKRVRF
+430 
-441 NHKGSSYYKPQS
+441 
-453 FDGYDVS
+453 
-460 IISGLKIEELGE
+460 
-472 GEYFGFEVDGDH
+472 
-484 RFCLGDSTVVHNSKS
+484 SKS
-499 YVFSFAVP
+499 FCFSFAVP
-507 LWRLYRYT
+507 LWRLYRYI

-560 SKALFPQGDEGNWAS
+560 SKALYPQGDEGNWAS
-575 ESIACRNGAEI
+575 ESIACKNGAEI

-746 VGIGVD
+746 VAIGVD
-752 WALSATVAADFTEM
+752 WALSATVSADFTEM
-766 TVLGEDFQGH
+766 TVLGEDFQGD

-814 GFQKVMSGLATEAGM
+814 GFQKVMSGLATEAGL
-829 TNIVEEVTT
+829 TNIVEETTT

-888 DKGTL
+888 DRGTL
-893 ESISEHDDKSMSLYL
+893 ESVGEHDDKSMSLYF
-908 ATKAIKSVNGI
+908 AVKGIKSVNGI

>member
-6 KVTSYLKRVEAIS
+6 KVTSYLKRVDAIS

-40 SVQDLLSVVGG
+40 SIQDLLSVVGD

-79 CTIQGLPHLQEGF
+79 CTIQGLPNLQEGF

-136 RDHCFGK
+136 RDH
-143 DTPVLMANGDI
+143 
-154 KPVQDIKRGDQVMGP
+154 
-169 DSTPRTVLDCHSG
+169 
-182 TDKLYKIKQSRGDSY
+182 
-197 VVNSQHILSLYR
+197 
-209 VKKAIE
+209 
-215 GKQSQYTEPYLQDVP
+215 
-230 IEEYLGRSRQYRT
+230 
-243 DRRGYKVTIHYP
+243 
-255 EQKVLLEPYYLGLWL
+255 
-270 GDGNNNDQGITSA
+270 
-283 DPEIGKYL
+283 
-291 SRYAKRLGYGLKVIA
+291 
-306 EEGANGYWIRAP
+306 
-318 KSYRGRKAKHCLLE
+318 
-332 GLRRYNLLKNKHIP
+332 
-346 EEYLKNSKE
+346 
-355 VRLQLLAGLMDSD
+355 
-368 GGVSDNILYYTTVDK
+368 
-383 QLSLDIKRL
+383 
-392 ADSLGYRTYWTE
+392 
-404 RTDYIKYLKRDY
+404 
-416 KTYQVTISGLLDEV
+416 
-430 PVRLARKRVRF
+430 
-441 NHKGSSYYKPQS
+441 
-453 FDGYDVS
+453 
-460 IISGLKIEELGE
+460 
-472 GEYFGFEVDGDH
+472 
-484 RFCLGDSTVVHNSKS
+484 SKS

-560 SKALFPQGDEGNWAS
+560 SKALYPQGDEGNWAS
-575 ESIACRNGAEI
+575 ESIACKNGAEI

-659 DPNWRV
+659 DPNWKV

-746 VGIGVD
+746 VAIGVD

-766 TVLGEDFQGH
+766 TVLGEDFQGD

-797 QALNVAYGAD
+797 QALNVAYGVD

-814 GFQKVMSGLATEAGM
+814 GFQKVMSGLATEAGL
-829 TNIVEEVTT
+829 TNIVEETTT

-843 DFYEGLPAIAVLF
+843 DFYEGVPAIAVLF

-888 DKGTL
+888 DRGTL
-893 ESISEHDDKSMSLYL
+893 ESVGEHDDKSMSLYF
-908 ATKAIKSVNGI
+908 AVKGIKSVNGI

>member
-6 KVTSYLKRVEAIS
+6 KVTSYLKRVDAIS

-40 SVQDLLSVVGG
+40 SVQDLLSVVGD

-79 CTIQGLPHLQEGF
+79 CTIQGLTNLQEGF

-108 LPDFELAYHTLE
+108 LPDFELAYHILE

-136 RDHCFGK
+136 RDH
-143 DTPVLMANGDI
+143 
-154 KPVQDIKRGDQVMGP
+154 
-169 DSTPRTVLDCHSG
+169 
-182 TDKLYKIKQSRGDSY
+182 
-197 VVNSQHILSLYR
+197 
-209 VKKAIE
+209 
-215 GKQSQYTEPYLQDVP
+215 
-230 IEEYLGRSRQYRT
+230 
-243 DRRGYKVTIHYP
+243 
-255 EQKVLLEPYYLGLWL
+255 
-270 GDGNNNDQGITSA
+270 
-283 DPEIGKYL
+283 
-291 SRYAKRLGYGLKVIA
+291 
-306 EEGANGYWIRAP
+306 
-318 KSYRGRKAKHCLLE
+318 
-332 GLRRYNLLKNKHIP
+332 
-346 EEYLKNSKE
+346 
-355 VRLQLLAGLMDSD
+355 
-368 GGVSDNILYYTTVDK
+368 
-383 QLSLDIKRL
+383 
-392 ADSLGYRTYWTE
+392 
-404 RTDYIKYLKRDY
+404 
-416 KTYQVTISGLLDEV
+416 
-430 PVRLARKRVRF
+430 
-441 NHKGSSYYKPQS
+441 
-453 FDGYDVS
+453 
-460 IISGLKIEELGE
+460 
-472 GEYFGFEVDGDH
+472 
-484 RFCLGDSTVVHNSKS
+484 SKS
-499 YVFSFAVP
+499 YVFSFASP

-521 VLPDDIKFY
+521 ILPDDIKFY

-560 SKALFPQGDEGNWAS
+560 SKALYPQGDEGNWAS
-575 ESIACRNGAEI
+575 ESIACKNGAEI

-746 VGIGVD
+746 VAIGVD

-766 TVLGEDFQGH
+766 TVLGEDFQGD

-814 GFQKVMSGLATEAGM
+814 GFQKVMSGLATEAGL
-829 TNIVEEVTT
+829 TNIVEETTT

-856 EQGKMHFPRGD
+856 EQDKMHFPRGD
-867 EYSIEKTNEICSQL
+867 EHSIEKTNEICSQL

-888 DKGTL
+888 DRGTL
-893 ESISEHDDKSMSLYL
+893 ESVGEHDDKSMSLYF
-908 ATKAIKSVNGI
+908 AVKGIKSVNGI

>member
-6 KVTSYLKRVEAIS
+6 KVTSYLKRVDAIS

-40 SVQDLLSVVGG
+40 SIQDLLSVVGD

-79 CTIQGLPHLQEGF
+79 CTIQGLPNLQEGF

-136 RDHCFGK
+136 RDH
-143 DTPVLMANGDI
+143 
-154 KPVQDIKRGDQVMGP
+154 
-169 DSTPRTVLDCHSG
+169 
-182 TDKLYKIKQSRGDSY
+182 
-197 VVNSQHILSLYR
+197 
-209 VKKAIE
+209 
-215 GKQSQYTEPYLQDVP
+215 
-230 IEEYLGRSRQYRT
+230 
-243 DRRGYKVTIHYP
+243 
-255 EQKVLLEPYYLGLWL
+255 
-270 GDGNNNDQGITSA
+270 
-283 DPEIGKYL
+283 
-291 SRYAKRLGYGLKVIA
+291 
-306 EEGANGYWIRAP
+306 
-318 KSYRGRKAKHCLLE
+318 
-332 GLRRYNLLKNKHIP
+332 
-346 EEYLKNSKE
+346 
-355 VRLQLLAGLMDSD
+355 
-368 GGVSDNILYYTTVDK
+368 
-383 QLSLDIKRL
+383 
-392 ADSLGYRTYWTE
+392 
-404 RTDYIKYLKRDY
+404 
-416 KTYQVTISGLLDEV
+416 
-430 PVRLARKRVRF
+430 
-441 NHKGSSYYKPQS
+441 
-453 FDGYDVS
+453 
-460 IISGLKIEELGE
+460 
-472 GEYFGFEVDGDH
+472 
-484 RFCLGDSTVVHNSKS
+484 SKS

-560 SKALFPQGDEGNWAS
+560 SKALYPQGDEGNWAS
-575 ESIACRNGAEI
+575 ESIACKNGAEI

-659 DPNWRV
+659 DPNWKV

-746 VGIGVD
+746 VAIGVD

-766 TVLGEDFQGH
+766 TVLGEDFQGD

-814 GFQKVMSGLATEAGM
+814 GFQKVMSGLATEAGL
-829 TNIVEEVTT
+829 TNIVEETTT

-888 DKGTL
+888 DRGTL
-893 ESISEHDDKSMSLYL
+893 ESVGEHDDKSMSLYF
-908 ATKAIKSVNGI
+908 AVKGIKSVNGI

>member
-6 KVTSYLKRVEAIS
+6 KVTSYLKRVEAVS

-98 KNLAYFTFSC
+98 KNLAYFTFAC

-136 RDHCFGK
+136 RDH
-143 DTPVLMANGDI
+143 
-154 KPVQDIKRGDQVMGP
+154 
-169 DSTPRTVLDCHSG
+169 
-182 TDKLYKIKQSRGDSY
+182 
-197 VVNSQHILSLYR
+197 
-209 VKKAIE
+209 
-215 GKQSQYTEPYLQDVP
+215 
-230 IEEYLGRSRQYRT
+230 
-243 DRRGYKVTIHYP
+243 
-255 EQKVLLEPYYLGLWL
+255 
-270 GDGNNNDQGITSA
+270 
-283 DPEIGKYL
+283 
-291 SRYAKRLGYGLKVIA
+291 
-306 EEGANGYWIRAP
+306 
-318 KSYRGRKAKHCLLE
+318 
-332 GLRRYNLLKNKHIP
+332 
-346 EEYLKNSKE
+346 
-355 VRLQLLAGLMDSD
+355 
-368 GGVSDNILYYTTVDK
+368 
-383 QLSLDIKRL
+383 
-392 ADSLGYRTYWTE
+392 
-404 RTDYIKYLKRDY
+404 
-416 KTYQVTISGLLDEV
+416 
-430 PVRLARKRVRF
+430 
-441 NHKGSSYYKPQS
+441 
-453 FDGYDVS
+453 
-460 IISGLKIEELGE
+460 
-472 GEYFGFEVDGDH
+472 
-484 RFCLGDSTVVHNSKS
+484 SKS
-499 YVFSFAVP
+499 FCFSFAVP

-548 KVKEEIKFNPIL
+548 KVKEEVKFNPIL

-686 ALKAKRLSLGP
+686 SLKAKRLSLGP

-829 TNIVEEVTT
+829 TNIVEEITT

>member
-6 KVTSYLKRVEAIS
+6 KVTSYLKRVDAIS

-40 SVQDLLSVVGG
+40 SIQDLLSVVGD

-79 CTIQGLPHLQEGF
+79 CTIQGLPNLQEGF

-136 RDHCFGK
+136 RDH
-143 DTPVLMANGDI
+143 
-154 KPVQDIKRGDQVMGP
+154 
-169 DSTPRTVLDCHSG
+169 
-182 TDKLYKIKQSRGDSY
+182 
-197 VVNSQHILSLYR
+197 
-209 VKKAIE
+209 
-215 GKQSQYTEPYLQDVP
+215 
-230 IEEYLGRSRQYRT
+230 
-243 DRRGYKVTIHYP
+243 
-255 EQKVLLEPYYLGLWL
+255 
-270 GDGNNNDQGITSA
+270 
-283 DPEIGKYL
+283 
-291 SRYAKRLGYGLKVIA
+291 
-306 EEGANGYWIRAP
+306 
-318 KSYRGRKAKHCLLE
+318 
-332 GLRRYNLLKNKHIP
+332 
-346 EEYLKNSKE
+346 
-355 VRLQLLAGLMDSD
+355 
-368 GGVSDNILYYTTVDK
+368 
-383 QLSLDIKRL
+383 
-392 ADSLGYRTYWTE
+392 
-404 RTDYIKYLKRDY
+404 
-416 KTYQVTISGLLDEV
+416 
-430 PVRLARKRVRF
+430 
-441 NHKGSSYYKPQS
+441 
-453 FDGYDVS
+453 
-460 IISGLKIEELGE
+460 
-472 GEYFGFEVDGDH
+472 
-484 RFCLGDSTVVHNSKS
+484 SKS
-499 YVFSFAVP
+499 FCFSFAVP
-507 LWRLYRYT
+507 LWRLYRYI

-560 SKALFPQGDEGNWAS
+560 SKALYPQGDEGNWAS
-575 ESIACRNGAEI
+575 ESIACKNGAEI

-686 ALKAKRLSLGP
+686 ALKTKRLSLGP

-746 VGIGVD
+746 VAIGVD
-752 WALSATVAADFTEM
+752 WALSATVSADFTEM
-766 TVLGEDFQGH
+766 TVLGEDFQGD

-814 GFQKVMSGLATEAGM
+814 GFQKVMSGLATEAGL
-829 TNIVEEVTT
+829 TNIVEETTT

-888 DKGTL
+888 DRGTL
-893 ESISEHDDKSMSLYL
+893 ESVGEHDDKSMSLYF
-908 ATKAIKSVNGI
+908 AVKGIKSVNGI

>member
-6 KVTSYLKRVEAIS
+6 KVTSYLKRVDAIS

-40 SVQDLLSVVGG
+40 SVQDLLSVVGD

-79 CTIQGLPHLQEGF
+79 CTLQGLPNLQEGF

-136 RDHCFGK
+136 RDH
-143 DTPVLMANGDI
+143 
-154 KPVQDIKRGDQVMGP
+154 
-169 DSTPRTVLDCHSG
+169 
-182 TDKLYKIKQSRGDSY
+182 
-197 VVNSQHILSLYR
+197 
-209 VKKAIE
+209 
-215 GKQSQYTEPYLQDVP
+215 
-230 IEEYLGRSRQYRT
+230 
-243 DRRGYKVTIHYP
+243 
-255 EQKVLLEPYYLGLWL
+255 
-270 GDGNNNDQGITSA
+270 
-283 DPEIGKYL
+283 
-291 SRYAKRLGYGLKVIA
+291 
-306 EEGANGYWIRAP
+306 
-318 KSYRGRKAKHCLLE
+318 
-332 GLRRYNLLKNKHIP
+332 
-346 EEYLKNSKE
+346 
-355 VRLQLLAGLMDSD
+355 
-368 GGVSDNILYYTTVDK
+368 
-383 QLSLDIKRL
+383 
-392 ADSLGYRTYWTE
+392 
-404 RTDYIKYLKRDY
+404 
-416 KTYQVTISGLLDEV
+416 
-430 PVRLARKRVRF
+430 
-441 NHKGSSYYKPQS
+441 
-453 FDGYDVS
+453 
-460 IISGLKIEELGE
+460 
-472 GEYFGFEVDGDH
+472 
-484 RFCLGDSTVVHNSKS
+484 SKS
-499 YVFSFAVP
+499 FCFSFAVP
-507 LWRLYRYT
+507 LWRLYRYI

-560 SKALFPQGDEGNWAS
+560 SKALYPQGDEGNWAS
-575 ESIACRNGAEI
+575 ESIACKNGAEI

-606 DFLDRSAMYSKDQRE
+606 DFLDRSAMYSKHQVE
-621 SFKESFNAEI
+621 SFKEPFNAEI
-631 MNMILP
+631 MNLILP

-746 VGIGVD
+746 VAIGVD

-766 TVLGEDFQGH
+766 TVLGEDFQGD

-814 GFQKVMSGLATEAGM
+814 GFQKVMSGLATEAGL
-829 TNIVEEVTT
+829 TNIVEETTT

-856 EQGKMHFPRGD
+856 EQDKMHFPRGD
-867 EYSIEKTNEICSQL
+867 EHSIEKTNEICSQL

-888 DKGTL
+888 DRGTL
-893 ESISEHDDKSMSLYL
+893 ESVGEHDDKSMSLYF
-908 ATKAIKSVNGI
+908 AVKGIKSVNGI